1 MSYENGVESF
11 KFGDDTGNNLWL
23 NQENMYFVDED
34 EVENIYNQVKDLEA
48 YSFEGKV
55 VIDPALDVGD
65 KIIIDERPV
74 IYQGE
79 ADFQTRFIA
88 QISSK
93 ISIKQKQ
100 ETTVK
105 TTSQKVLNR
114 RVQSRIDEVEGKI
127 TTLVEETD
135 KNSSKLTQVVQDIDS
150 ITQTVRKV
158 ETDLED
164 NYSTTE
170 ETKSL
175 VEQTADSWKST
186 INKNI
191 SSANILLNADFNS
204 AGRYN
209 VDTQNWSVELVGDVL
224 DNISADSNG
233 TKWLGLYQQNNANY
247 GLKLK
252 QTINPFVANDIT
264 YTFSVYCKADGSSV
278 AHNKPF
284 TGNATLQI
292 QAVLKNNAGETLAT
306 ATSDSIEINNLT
318 PDVPQGRYSLQIDIP
333 STENLAYIEF
343 SLIINV
349 SQFTQF
355 AITKLQFEKGTVA
368 TNFNMEN
375 SEFQTGIEQTLDSIS
390 TEVSK
395 KVNDEEFGTKVTQN
409 WESVQ
414 IAWNQISQFIQF
426 INAMLQIKDS
436 NNALLMTLDRYGQK
450 FYENAILLGIIGST
464 FYVEDN
470 SQKGLAFNLEP
481 NGKFM
486 TWGKKDN
493 DNDDSYMAKMYYC
506 APNSFGRNEEGIYF
520 DVPIFLSD
528 ELNLLNGTISRED
541 GSWWPAVIIN
551 DNIKDGFVRLSR
563 YQCSFDVEDAVYI
576 KGYQVQTNTSDGR
589 LKHNIKNTEIN
600 AIDRIKQLKHRQ
612 FIWNE
617 DNKQEQIG
625 YIAQELEQVDENY
638 VTKNPQYDENGNVID
653 NLYQV
658 NLLPILATATK
669 AIAELEEKLE
679 EKEKIINKQQEFL
692 SKLAEKVGL
701 QDEYNTFFNSPTPK
715 MAKAKAMNIDDTV
728 DYRTEIK
735 RSTNFKRA
743 TPNRLIITKDGT
755 VRKEND
761 NESNT

>member
-135 KNSSKLTQVVQDIDS
+135 KNSSKLTQVVQDIDG
-150 ITQTVRKV
+150 ITQTVSSVEEQVDETNQNISQTNQKV
-158 ETDLED
+158 TQIEQTVEGITQTVDDVQTNIDE

-170 ETKSL
+170 EMNSAIEQKAGSITSSVTKSIEDIQVGGTNLIRNSAPYNMDNWVAFHSTTSIIEDTSISRKCIKMVLKKNTDNLSGVYNTTASYLTLERNKQYSVSMWLKGSKAMKVL
-175 VEQTADSWKST
+175 VRHEGAPNQYFDITTDWKKYSYKFVCGEP
-186 INKNI
+186 NKNFI
-191 SSANILLNADFNS
+191 IYAKSPNNGDILYAHSVKLEEGNKVTS
-204 AGRYN
+204 
-209 VDTQNWSVELVGDVL
+209 WSPAPEDDV
-224 DNISADSNG
+224 
-233 TKWLGLYQQNNANY
+233 K
-247 GLKLK
+247 
-252 QTINPFVANDIT
+252 
-264 YTFSVYCKADGSSV
+264 
-278 AHNKPF
+278 
-284 TGNATLQI
+284 
-292 QAVLKNNAGETLAT
+292 
-306 ATSDSIEINNLT
+306 
-318 PDVPQGRYSLQIDIP
+318 
-333 STENLAYIEF
+333 EF
-343 SLIINV
+343 
-349 SQFTQF
+349 
-355 AITKLQFEKGTVA
+355 
-368 TNFNMEN
+368 
-375 SEFQTGIEQTLDSIS
+375 
-390 TEVSK
+390 
-395 KVNDEEFGTKVTQN
+395 EFGTKIVQD

-414 IAWNQISQFIQF
+414 IAWNQISQYIQF

-436 NNALLMTLDRYGQK
+436 NNTLLMTLDRYGQK
-450 FYENAILLGIIGST
+450 FYENNVLLGMIGST
-464 FYVEDN
+464 FYTEDN

-493 DNDDSYMAKMYYC
+493 VNDDAYLAKMFYC

-520 DVPIFLSD
+520 NIPIFLSD

-589 LKHNIKNTEIN
+589 LKHNIKNADIN
-600 AIDRIKQLKHRQ
+600 GIDRIKQLKHRK

-728 DYRTEIK
+728 DYGTEIK